1 MKQNQDVN
9 KEEEVFENKDEN
21 SSELTK
27 QTSTN
32 VDTETE
38 KECSD
43 INNDNRSEKHGI
55 YTSPG
60 AIITGRNK
68 INEGSSNSGI
78 YIAPNQMTTSDS
90 NNFSVSVN
98 KQELKSGIY
107 MLPQQGTSQ

>member
-9 KEEEVFENKDEN
+9 KEEVFENKDEN
-21 SSELTK
+21 SSESTK

-43 INNDNRSEKHGI
+43 INNEKHGI

-60 AIITGRNK
+60 AIIIGRNK

-90 NNFSVSVN
+90 NNSSVSVN